1 MDKDSAPAARPSQ
14 AVARPTSKRIGLAVV
29 GAGLASAPHF
39 ASLQA
44 LASRVE
50 VRWLIGRGPERIG
63 AAAARFP
70 GAKTSVL
77 LGDAIDDPGVDAFL
91 LLVPPATRLEL
102 VTRIAESGRHMLLE
116 KPLEADTEGA
126 MGVVRAARDAQ
137 VKLAV
142 MLQHRVRPAAIEL
155 TRRLQAGELGRVVSA
170 SVVVPWWR
178 DQAYYDEPGRGTR
191 ARDGGGVLLTQ
202 AIHQIDLLI
211 QIVGLPSKVSAFA
224 VTSAAHRMQCEDIA
238 AAALQWSDGA
248 VGYLFATTAAPPG
261 FPERISVSGTRGTA
275 LLTSSQLRIVHEDGR
290 VEVFGD
296 ADNAAAPGTG
306 AASANPMAFSHEG
319 HLAVLTD
326 FLDAIEADR
335 PPMIDGMSVI
345 KAHRLID
352 AILASAYSEKVIHVM
367 A

>member
-1 MDKDSAPAARPSQ
+1 MSNDS
-14 AVARPTSKRIGLAVV
+14 TSKRIGVAVI

-44 LASRVE
+44 LSSRVD
-50 VRWLIGRGPERIG
+50 VRWIIGRGHDRISV
-63 AAAARFP
+63 AASRFP
-70 GAKTSVL
+70 GAKTTVL
-77 LGDAIDDPGVDAFL
+77 LSDALDDPEVKAFL
-91 LLVPPATRLEL
+91 VLVPPATRLEL

-116 KPLEADTEGA
+116 KPLEADTERA
-126 MGVVRAARDAQ
+126 MGVVRAARDAK

-142 MLQHRVRPAAIEL
+142 MLQHRVRPAALEL
-155 TRRLQAGELGRVVSA
+155 ARLVQEGRLGRIISA

-211 QIVGLPSKVSAFA
+211 QIVGLPAKVTAFSA
-224 VTSAAHRMQCEDIA
+224 TSAAHRMQCEDIA
-238 AAALQWSDGA
+238 AAAMQWSDGA
-248 VGYLFATTAAPPG
+248 VGYLFATTAAAPG
-261 FPERISVSGTRGTA
+261 FRERISVSGTKGTA
-275 LLTSSQLRIVHEDGR
+275 LLTSSHLRTFYEDGR
-290 VEVFGD
+290 VEAHGD
-296 ADNAAAPGTG
+296 ADPVPGAG
-306 AASANPMAFSHEG
+306 GASARPMAFSNDG

-326 FLDAIEADR
+326 FLDAIEEDR
-335 PPMIDGMSVI
+335 PPLIDGMGVL

-352 AILASAYSEKVIHVM
+352 AILASAYSEKVIHVI